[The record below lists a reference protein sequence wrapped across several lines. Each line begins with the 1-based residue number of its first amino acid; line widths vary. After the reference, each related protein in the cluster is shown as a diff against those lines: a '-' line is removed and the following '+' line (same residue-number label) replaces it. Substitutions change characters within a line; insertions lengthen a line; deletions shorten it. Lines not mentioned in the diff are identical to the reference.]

1 MNYPNQET
9 RKGIVWKE
17 YGRNVQK
24 IVDHILTIDDR
35 EKRTHYANIC
45 IELMRQLN
53 PSTKEATDHTTK
65 LWDHLF
71 IMSNFVL
78 DVDSPSPM
86 PDPEILGKKPNIVP
100 LTTHRLAYKHYG
112 RNIELLIKEIQEME
126 EGESK
131 EDSIIYLARL
141 MKRFYMTWNKENV
154 DDIVIL
160 QHLKELSKGKLS
172 LSMEKVKE
180 GSLLDVQ
187 LKDYKTGPKSSETTT
202 STRSSFGQRDYKSNN
217 NSNNRNSNNNRN
229 GGGSNTARPFKKRSN

>member
-1 MNYPNQET
+1 MHYPNQES

-71 IMSNFVL
+71 IMSNFEL
-78 DVDSPSPM
+78 DVDAPYAM
-86 PDPEILGKKPNIVP
+86 PDPSILGKKPNIVP

-126 EGESK
+126 EGQEK

-154 DDIVIL
+154 DDEVIL

-172 LSMEKVKE
+172 LSIEKVQE
-180 GSLLDVQ
+180 GKLLDVQ
-187 LKDYKTGPKSSETTT
+187 LKDYKTGPKSSETTA
-202 STRSSFGQRDYKSNN
+202 RSSSYGQRDHK
-217 NSNNRNSNNNRN
+217 NNNRN
-229 GGGSNTARPFKKRSN
+229 NNRNNNNNSSRPFKKRSN

>member
-1 MNYPNQET
+1 MHYPNQET

-65 LWDHLF
+65 LWDHIF
-71 IMSNFVL
+71 IMSNFKL
-78 DVDSPSPM
+78 DVDSPYPM
-86 PDPEILGKKPNIVP
+86 PDPSILGKKPNIVP

-112 RNIELLIKEIQEME
+112 RNIELLVKEVQAIEDDKE
-126 EGESK
+126 K
-131 EDSIIYLARL
+131 EDSTVYLARL

-154 DDIVIL
+154 EDSLII

-172 LSMEKVKE
+172 LDLEKVQEEK
-180 GSLLDVQ
+180 LLDVN
-187 LKDYKTGPKSSETTT
+187 LKDYKTGPKSSETTSASRT
-202 STRSSFGQRDYKSNN
+202 SYGQRNN
-217 NSNNRNSNNNRN
+217 NNNRGGNGSNNRKNKCVNCIIQ
-229 GGGSNTARPFKKRSN
+229 

>member
-1 MNYPNQET
+1 MHYPNQET

-71 IMSNFVL
+71 IMANFEL
-78 DVDSPSPM
+78 DVDSPYPM
-86 PDPEILGKKPNIVP
+86 PDPSILGKKPNIIP

-112 RNIELLIKEIQEME
+112 RNIELLVKEVQAIEDDKE
-126 EGESK
+126 K
-131 EDSIIYLARL
+131 EDSTVYLARL

-154 DDIVIL
+154 EDSLII
-160 QHLKELSKGKLS
+160 QHLKELSKGKLT
-172 LSMEKVKE
+172 LDIEKVQSEK
-180 GSLLDVQ
+180 LLDVN
-187 LKDYKTGPKSSETTT
+187 LKDYKTGPKSSETPTP
-202 STRSSFGQRDYKSNN
+202 SRSSYGQRN
-217 NSNNRNSNNNRN
+217 NNNRN
-229 GGGSNTARPFKKRSN
+229 NGNGRNNNNNSRSFKKRSN

>member
-1 MNYPNQET
+1 MHYPNQET

-53 PSTKEATDHTTK
+53 PSTKDATDHTTK

-71 IMSNFVL
+71 IMSNFEL
-78 DVDSPSPM
+78 DVDAPYSM
-86 PDPEILGKKPNIVP
+86 PDPSILGKKPNIVP

-112 RNIELLIKEIQEME
+112 RNIELLIKEIQAME
-126 EGESK
+126 DGQEK
-131 EDSIIYLARL
+131 EDSTIYLARL

-154 DDIVIL
+154 DDTVIL

-172 LSMEKVKE
+172 LSLEKVQEEK
-180 GSLLDVQ
+180 LLDVQ
-187 LKDYKTGPKSSETTT
+187 LKDYKTGPKSSETTG
-202 STRSSFGQRDYKSNN
+202 RSSYGQNHKNNRNNGRNN
-217 NSNNRNSNNNRN
+217 NSSRSY
-229 GGGSNTARPFKKRSN
+229 KKRSN